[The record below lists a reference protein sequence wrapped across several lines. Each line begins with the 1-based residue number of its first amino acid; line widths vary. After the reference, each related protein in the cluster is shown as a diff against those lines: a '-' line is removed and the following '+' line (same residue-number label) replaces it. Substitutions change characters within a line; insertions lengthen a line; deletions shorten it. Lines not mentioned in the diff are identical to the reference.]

1 MFIEASE
8 THESEISQMFLPT
21 DNPLFFQL
29 KVHSEID
36 NVLSLTTLTP
46 RGGGFSLH
54 SIGVLKWFKCYVSN
68 QNITEE
74 QVEEVFSEE
83 LEGAQEE
90 VTFINCS
97 DLNGIYS
104 CAD

>member
-1 MFIEASE
+1 MKMFIEASE

-36 NVLSLTTLTP
+36 NVLSLTKLTP
-46 RGGGFSLH
+46 RGGGFWVSLD
-54 SIGVLKWFKCYVSN
+54 SIGVLKWFKFFVSN

-74 QVEEVFSEE
+74 
-83 LEGAQEE
+83 
-90 VTFINCS
+90 
-97 DLNGIYS
+97 
-104 CAD
+104 

>member
-1 MFIEASE
+1 M
-8 THESEISQMFLPT
+8 
-21 DNPLFFQL
+21 
-29 KVHSEID
+29 
-36 NVLSLTTLTP
+36 
-46 RGGGFSLH
+46 
-54 SIGVLKWFKCYVSN
+54 FKCYVSN

-74 QVEEVFSEE
+74 QVEEMFPEE

-97 DLNGIYS
+97 DLNVLYS

>member
-36 NVLSLTTLTP
+36 SVLSLT
-46 RGGGFSLH
+46 RWSGFRVSLD
-54 SIGVLKWFKCYVSN
+54 SIGVLKWFKCYVSS

-74 QVEEVFSEE
+74 
-83 LEGAQEE
+83 
-90 VTFINCS
+90 
-97 DLNGIYS
+97 
-104 CAD
+104 